1 MITVIEQTTAERQE
15 ETKQLFEQ
23 IKPLLD
29 EGYSYMTACIMVG
42 RCNKET
48 RTVHY
53 SRSWFSD
60 LKEYGKSQGYDYKD
74 YNGKGIKKRG
84 RK

>member
-29 EGYSYMTACIMVG
+29 EGYSYMTACIMIG
-42 RCNKET
+42 KCEHKT
-48 RTVHY
+48 RTVQY

-60 LKEYGKSQGYDYKD
+60 LKEYGETQGYPYHK
-74 YNGKGIKKRG
+74 YNGKGCKRLPQ
-84 RK
+84 